1 MPGFCHYL
9 RVLFRYFNCN
19 YFLITL
25 LYIIMLS
32 QINYNINYRRG
43 NGMEKFR
50 VNTNDGK
57 ISSIN
62 RTIRLK
68 PEYFEKIMELSEKTG
83 VSFNK
88 IVNQC
93 IEYALNNMEEK

>member
-1 MPGFCHYL
+1 MKAFE
-9 RVLFRYFNCN
+9 
-19 YFLITL
+19 I
-25 LYIIMLS
+25 S
-32 QINYNINYRRG
+32 K
-43 NGMEKFR
+43 E
-50 VNTNDGK
+50 DEK

-68 PEYFEKIMELSEKTG
+68 PEVFEELMTLSEKTG

-93 IEYALNNMEEK
+93 IEYALSSMTKDE

>member
-1 MPGFCHYL
+1 MDKFT
-9 RVLFRYFNCN
+9 
-19 YFLITL
+19 ID
-25 LYIIMLS
+25 
-32 QINYNINYRRG
+32 RR
-43 NGMEKFR
+43 
-50 VNTNDGK
+50 DGK

-68 PEYFEKIMELSEKTG
+68 PEYFEKIMELSEQTG